1 MTTRKHQETLIA
13 LIDRHITAC
22 NTFRDTVMVGNT
34 DISKMTAAMSAIRDH
49 VTHKQRPAQK
59 QAELDRLATVAA
71 DMLIT
76 QNYAPCLRRNEVVWG
91 SQQNGSPLG
100 AATSNPYMHTLIFTY
115 YPDSPC
121 VRLSLDYS
129 VAFVTARQARVLG
142 LNEYNMRG
150 YTTVKPYAQKPLE
163 LTTLPEEMTPEVIA
177 WALGERSAGDC
188 PIALEQSFG
197 GGNNIWSAAAVAAY
211 KASL

>member
-13 LIDRHITAC
+13 LIDRHVTEC
-22 NTFRDTVMVGNT
+22 NTFRDTVLVGNT
-34 DISKMTAAMSAIRDH
+34 DISKMTATMSAIREH

-59 QAELDRLATVAA
+59 QAELDRLAMLAA
-71 DMLIT
+71 DMLIA
-76 QNYAPCLRRNEVVWG
+76 QRYAPCQRRNEVVWA
-91 SQQNGSPLG
+91 SQQP
-100 AATSNPYMHTLIFTY
+100 ATMHTLIFTY

-129 VAFVTARQARVLG
+129 MAFVTARQARALG

-150 YTTVKPYAQKPLE
+150 YTTVKPQGNPLE
-163 LTTLPEEMTPEVIA
+163 LTVLPEEMTTAVIA
-177 WALGERSAGDC
+177 WALDRKGDC

-197 GGNNIWSAAAVAAY
+197 GGNNIWSAAAATAY
-211 KASL
+211 KATL